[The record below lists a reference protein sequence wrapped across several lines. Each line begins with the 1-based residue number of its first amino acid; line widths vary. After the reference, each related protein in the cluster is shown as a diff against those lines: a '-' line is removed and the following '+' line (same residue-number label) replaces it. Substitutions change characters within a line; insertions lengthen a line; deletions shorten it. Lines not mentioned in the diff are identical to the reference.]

1 MTARS
6 FSIKQKKENK
16 LFINI
21 NNHLS
26 MNIRLKT
33 LEKELVRI
41 IHVLESKEVIELGN
55 EAGSGGRDNTH
66 HYPLV

>member
-1 MTARS
+1 
-6 FSIKQKKENK
+6 
-16 LFINI
+16 
-21 NNHLS
+21 

-55 EAGSGGRDNTH
+55 EAGGGRDNTH

>member
-1 MTARS
+1 
-6 FSIKQKKENK
+6 
-16 LFINI
+16 
-21 NNHLS
+21 